1 MPLSPVLRAT
11 ATYPFVRLN
20 EAAAERRARGLEV
33 IDLGMGDPREPTD
46 PAILQALRDGVRQ
59 RMGYPAAVGL
69 PELRE
74 AIAGWVDRRFGVR
87 LDADTQVIPTLGS
100 KEAIFSFAQVVLDVP
115 AGRDTVVVTEPGYP
129 VPGRG
134 AAFAGARVVELPLR
148 EEAGFL
154 PDLDAASDGLWER
167 TAVVWL
173 NSPNN
178 PTGAIASRP
187 FLERLARL
195 ACEHGF
201 VLASDEAY
209 SELWFDEPP
218 PSALQLA
225 DLTGVVAFNTLSK
238 RSSMTGF
245 RSGFV
250 AGDPELISALRRF
263 RPNVGTAPQ
272 EFVQRASVVAWG
284 DEGHVA
290 RARGA
295 YGRKRTL
302 LLDVLGRKG
311 LRDAGG
317 PATMYL
323 WIAVPPGE
331 TSEDHAA
338 RLLEHGV
345 LVTPGSYLG
354 PSGEGYVRYALVPTE
369 DECARAAAILEDVL

>member
-1 MPLSPVLRAT
+1 VPLSPVLRAT

-46 PAILQALRDGVRQ
+46 AAILQALGDGVRE

-74 AIAGWVDRRFGVR
+74 AVAGWVDRRYGVA
-87 LDADTQVIPTLGS
+87 LDPDTQVIPTLGS
-100 KEAIFSFAQVVLDVP
+100 KEAIFSFAQVVLD
-115 AGRDTVVVTEPGYP
+115 AAGGRDTVVVTEPGYP

-134 AAFAGARVVELPLR
+134 AAFIGARVIELPLR
-148 EEAGFL
+148 EENGFL
-154 PDLDAASDGLWER
+154 PEIDAVAAGLWQR

-178 PTGAIASRP
+178 PTGAVASLA
-187 FLERLARL
+187 FLERLAGL
-195 ACEHGF
+195 AREHGF

-209 SELWFDEPP
+209 SELWFDEAP
-218 PSALQLA
+218 PSALELD

-250 AGDPELISALRRF
+250 AGDAELIAALKRF

-284 DEGHVA
+284 DEEHVA
-290 RARGA
+290 RAREA
-295 YGRKRTL
+295 YRRKRVL
-302 LLDVLGRKG
+302 LLDVLRRKG

-323 WIAVPPGE
+323 WIAVPARE
-331 TSEDHAA
+331 TSESHAA
-338 RLLEHGV
+338 SLLDHGV